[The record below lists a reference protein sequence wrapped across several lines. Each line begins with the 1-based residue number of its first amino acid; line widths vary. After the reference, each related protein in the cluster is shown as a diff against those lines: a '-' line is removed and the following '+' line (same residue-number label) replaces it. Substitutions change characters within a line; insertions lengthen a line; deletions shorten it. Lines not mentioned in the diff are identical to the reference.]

1 MDTQERL
8 KQVDKDIE
16 ALLETKKALETE
28 LAEAEKP
35 KHGDYRDG
43 HIYLKYQGDI
53 VETEGFAFARL
64 GYAIGHGE
72 AVRRFNELDGPTV
85 NVFDLIK
92 EHEAVQEPLE
102 RFDIGYI
109 EGYFNGLSNLCIRQ
123 DEEDLVVIQVN
134 LIDDFILN
142 TRRMRATQLRKN
154 ADSLHRGADKV

>member
-8 KQVDKDIE
+8 KQIDADIE
-16 ALLETKKALETE
+16 ALLETKKELETE
-28 LAEAEKP
+28 LAEAKKP

-102 RFDIGYI
+102 RFEIGYI
-109 EGYFNGLSNLCIRQ
+109 
-123 DEEDLVVIQVN
+123 
-134 LIDDFILN
+134 
-142 TRRMRATQLRKN
+142 
-154 ADSLHRGADKV
+154 